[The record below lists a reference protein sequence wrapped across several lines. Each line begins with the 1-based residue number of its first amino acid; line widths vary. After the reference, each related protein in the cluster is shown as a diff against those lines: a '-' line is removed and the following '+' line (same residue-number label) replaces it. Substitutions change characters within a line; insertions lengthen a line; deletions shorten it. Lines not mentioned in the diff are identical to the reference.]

1 MEKTNVMATN
11 AKNQELIMM
20 AGQGVAEVDEFTYLE
35 ATVCKEKGG
44 MKDLKNRLSKTR
56 SAFVRL
62 KRIWPQKNGNGF
74 MITVTNIET
83 LSDH

>member
-1 MEKTNVMATN
+1 M
-11 AKNQELIMM
+11 
-20 AGQGVAEVDEFTYLE
+20 E

-74 MITVTNIET
+74 MKTVTNIET